1 MKRKMHICLVVFFM
15 SAGVLI
21 VYANTSSG
29 FGIFSEW
36 SNFIVN
42 GYIAA
47 SALYFSF
54 IFDNLMRNQQK
65 SEQL

>member
-1 MKRKMHICLVVFFM
+1 MKRKMHIFLVVFFM

-21 VYANTSSG
+21 VYANTSAG
-29 FGIFSEW
+29 FGIFSGW

-65 SEQL
+65 AEQL